1 MGTVP
6 NVGLMAQKAE
16 EYGSHDKTFQ
26 VPTNG
31 TVRVVDQHNTVI
43 FEHTVHTND
52 IWRMCQVKD
61 IPIQNWVQLAVNRA
75 KDTQTPAVFWLDQHR
90 AHDRE
95 LIKKV
100 THYLQDHDTSD
111 LDIHILAPDQATQF
125 SLDRIRQGL
134 DTISVTGNVLRD
146 YLTDLFPILELGTSA
161 KMLSIVPLLAGG
173 GLFETGAGT
182 ISYLTPVKEKTLDS
196 ISSIRQGTGA
206 TAIGDGLSLGIDM
219 VSSILDKKRVII
231 LLSDGIHN
239 SGLVTPEQATQYA
252 VLNNVQVHT
261 IGIGSEE
268 PVYLR
273 DDIYGDP
280 QYAELDE
287 QTLQDIAS
295 NTGGNYFKS
304 LDEQGLNEIL
314 LELNTNL
321 EYETE
326 LSTIRDW
333 FIGSAIIILLIDIYI
348 IYGRFRIAA

>member
-1 MGTVP
+1 MENEELMEFGFINALFLFLLIPVLVFIYYKYNSNKKESILKFSTLKIIKKTNAKNNLIRKHVP
-6 NVGLMAQKAE
+6 FLLIIIVFSLIIIALANPQIVTLGSEKGVNLGIVLDGSESMAASDYEPTRLDAAKRAITSLVTKTSETNNVG
-16 EYGSHDKTFQ
+16 
-26 VPTNG
+26 
-31 TVRVVDQHNTVI
+31 VV
-43 FEHTVHTND
+43 
-52 IWRMCQVKD
+52 
-61 IPIQNWVQLAVNRA
+61 
-75 KDTQTPAVFWLDQHR
+75 
-90 AHDRE
+90 
-95 LIKKV
+95 
-100 THYLQDHDTSD
+100 
-111 LDIHILAPDQATQF
+111 
-125 SLDRIRQGL
+125 
-134 DTISVTGNVLRD
+134 
-146 YLTDLFPILELGTSA
+146 
-161 KMLSIVPLLAGG
+161 
-173 GLFETGAGT
+173 LFETGAGT
-182 ISYLTPVKEKTLDS
+182 ISYLTPVKQKTLDS
-196 ISSIRQGTGA
+196 ISSIQQGTGA

-239 SGLVTPEQATQYA
+239 SGLVSPEQATQYA
-252 VLNNVQVHT
+252 ILNNVQVHT
-261 IGIGSEE
+261 IGIGSNE

-295 NTGGNYFKS
+295 STGGNYFKS

-348 IYGRFRIAA
+348 IYGKFRIAA

>member
-1 MGTVP
+1 MEFGFINALFLFLLIPVLVFIYYKYNSNKKESILKFSTLKIIKKTNAKNNLIRKHIPFLLIIIVFSLIIIALANP
-6 NVGLMAQKAE
+6 QIVTLGSEKGVNLGIVLDGSESMAASDYEPTRLDAAKRAITSLVTKTSETNNVG
-16 EYGSHDKTFQ
+16 
-26 VPTNG
+26 
-31 TVRVVDQHNTVI
+31 VV
-43 FEHTVHTND
+43 
-52 IWRMCQVKD
+52 
-61 IPIQNWVQLAVNRA
+61 
-75 KDTQTPAVFWLDQHR
+75 
-90 AHDRE
+90 
-95 LIKKV
+95 
-100 THYLQDHDTSD
+100 
-111 LDIHILAPDQATQF
+111 
-125 SLDRIRQGL
+125 
-134 DTISVTGNVLRD
+134 
-146 YLTDLFPILELGTSA
+146 
-161 KMLSIVPLLAGG
+161 
-173 GLFETGAGT
+173 LFETGAGT
-182 ISYLTPVKEKTLDS
+182 ISYLTPVKQKTPDS
-196 ISSIRQGTGA
+196 ISSIQQGTGA

-239 SGLVTPEQATQYA
+239 SGLVSPEQATQYA
-252 VLNNVQVHT
+252 ILNNVQVHT
-261 IGIGSEE
+261 IGIGSNE

-295 NTGGNYFKS
+295 STGGNYFKS

-348 IYGRFRIAA
+348 IYGKFRIAA

>member
-1 MGTVP
+1 
-6 NVGLMAQKAE
+6 
-16 EYGSHDKTFQ
+16 
-26 VPTNG
+26 
-31 TVRVVDQHNTVI
+31 
-43 FEHTVHTND
+43 
-52 IWRMCQVKD
+52 
-61 IPIQNWVQLAVNRA
+61 
-75 KDTQTPAVFWLDQHR
+75 
-90 AHDRE
+90 
-95 LIKKV
+95 
-100 THYLQDHDTSD
+100 
-111 LDIHILAPDQATQF
+111 
-125 SLDRIRQGL
+125 
-134 DTISVTGNVLRD
+134 
-146 YLTDLFPILELGTSA
+146 
-161 KMLSIVPLLAGG
+161 
-173 GLFETGAGT
+173 
-182 ISYLTPVKEKTLDS
+182 
-196 ISSIRQGTGA
+196 
-206 TAIGDGLSLGIDM
+206 M

-239 SGLVTPEQATQYA
+239 SGLVSPEQATQYA
-252 VLNNVQVHT
+252 ILNNVQVHT
-261 IGIGSEE
+261 IGIGSNE

-333 FIGSAIIILLIDIYI
+333 FIGSAIIILLMDIYI

>member
-1 MGTVP
+1 MEFGFINALFLFLLIPVLVFIYYKYNSNKKESILKFSTLKIIKKTNAKNNLIRKHIPFLLVIIVFSLIIIALANP
-6 NVGLMAQKAE
+6 QIVTLGSEKGVNLGIVLDGSESMAASDYEPTRLDAAKRAITSLVTKTSETNNVG
-16 EYGSHDKTFQ
+16 
-26 VPTNG
+26 
-31 TVRVVDQHNTVI
+31 VV
-43 FEHTVHTND
+43 
-52 IWRMCQVKD
+52 
-61 IPIQNWVQLAVNRA
+61 
-75 KDTQTPAVFWLDQHR
+75 
-90 AHDRE
+90 
-95 LIKKV
+95 
-100 THYLQDHDTSD
+100 
-111 LDIHILAPDQATQF
+111 
-125 SLDRIRQGL
+125 
-134 DTISVTGNVLRD
+134 
-146 YLTDLFPILELGTSA
+146 
-161 KMLSIVPLLAGG
+161 
-173 GLFETGAGT
+173 LFETGAGT
-182 ISYLTPVKEKTLDS
+182 ISYLTPVKQKTLDS
-196 ISSIRQGTGA
+196 ISSIQQGTGA

-239 SGLVTPEQATQYA
+239 SGVVSPEQATQYA
-252 VLNNVQVHT
+252 ILNNVQVHT
-261 IGIGSEE
+261 IGIGSNE

-295 NTGGNYFKS
+295 STGGNYFKS

-348 IYGRFRIAA
+348 IYGKFRIAA

>member
-1 MGTVP
+1 MEFGFINALFLFLLIPVLVFIYYKYNSNKKESILKFSTLKIIKKTNVKNNLIRKHIP
-6 NVGLMAQKAE
+6 FLLVIIVFSLIIIALANPQIVTLGSEKGVNLGIVLDGSESMAASDYEPTRLDAAKRAITSLVTKTSETNNVG
-16 EYGSHDKTFQ
+16 
-26 VPTNG
+26 
-31 TVRVVDQHNTVI
+31 VV
-43 FEHTVHTND
+43 
-52 IWRMCQVKD
+52 
-61 IPIQNWVQLAVNRA
+61 
-75 KDTQTPAVFWLDQHR
+75 
-90 AHDRE
+90 
-95 LIKKV
+95 
-100 THYLQDHDTSD
+100 
-111 LDIHILAPDQATQF
+111 
-125 SLDRIRQGL
+125 
-134 DTISVTGNVLRD
+134 
-146 YLTDLFPILELGTSA
+146 
-161 KMLSIVPLLAGG
+161 
-173 GLFETGAGT
+173 LFETGAGT
-182 ISYLTPVKEKTLDS
+182 ISYLTPVKQKTLDS
-196 ISSIRQGTGA
+196 ISSIQQGTGA

-239 SGLVTPEQATQYA
+239 SGLVSPEQATQYA
-252 VLNNVQVHT
+252 ILNNVQVHT
-261 IGIGSEE
+261 IGIGSNE

-295 NTGGNYFKS
+295 STGGNYFKS

-348 IYGRFRIAA
+348 IYGKFRIAA

>member
-1 MGTVP
+1 VENEELMEFGFINALFLFLLIPVLVFIYYKYNLNKKESILKFSTLKIIKKTNVKNNLIRKHIP
-6 NVGLMAQKAE
+6 FLLIIIVFSLIIIALANPQIVTLGSQKGVNLGIVLDGSESMAALDYEPTRLDAAKRAITSLVTMTSETNNVG
-16 EYGSHDKTFQ
+16 
-26 VPTNG
+26 
-31 TVRVVDQHNTVI
+31 VV
-43 FEHTVHTND
+43 
-52 IWRMCQVKD
+52 
-61 IPIQNWVQLAVNRA
+61 
-75 KDTQTPAVFWLDQHR
+75 
-90 AHDRE
+90 
-95 LIKKV
+95 
-100 THYLQDHDTSD
+100 
-111 LDIHILAPDQATQF
+111 
-125 SLDRIRQGL
+125 
-134 DTISVTGNVLRD
+134 
-146 YLTDLFPILELGTSA
+146 
-161 KMLSIVPLLAGG
+161 
-173 GLFETGAGT
+173 LFETGAGT
-182 ISYLTPVKEKTLDS
+182 ISYLTPVKQKTLDS
-196 ISSIRQGTGA
+196 ISSIQQGTGA

-239 SGLVTPEQATQYA
+239 SGFVSPEQATQYA
-252 VLNNVQVHT
+252 ILNNVQVHT
-261 IGIGSEE
+261 IGIGSNE

-295 NTGGNYFKS
+295 STGGNYFKS

-348 IYGRFRIAA
+348 IYGKFRIAA

>member
-1 MGTVP
+1 MEFGFINALFLFLLIPVLVFIYYKYNSNKKESILKFSTLKIIKKTNAKNNLIRKHIPFLLVIIVFSLIIIALANP
-6 NVGLMAQKAE
+6 QIVTLGSEKGVNLGIVLDGSESMAASDYEPTRLDAAKRAITSLVTKTSETNNVG
-16 EYGSHDKTFQ
+16 
-26 VPTNG
+26 
-31 TVRVVDQHNTVI
+31 VV
-43 FEHTVHTND
+43 
-52 IWRMCQVKD
+52 
-61 IPIQNWVQLAVNRA
+61 
-75 KDTQTPAVFWLDQHR
+75 
-90 AHDRE
+90 
-95 LIKKV
+95 
-100 THYLQDHDTSD
+100 
-111 LDIHILAPDQATQF
+111 
-125 SLDRIRQGL
+125 
-134 DTISVTGNVLRD
+134 
-146 YLTDLFPILELGTSA
+146 
-161 KMLSIVPLLAGG
+161 
-173 GLFETGAGT
+173 LFETGAGT
-182 ISYLTPVKEKTLDS
+182 ISYLTPVKQKTLDS
-196 ISSIRQGTGA
+196 ISSIQQSTGA

-239 SGLVTPEQATQYA
+239 SGLVSPEQATQYA
-252 VLNNVQVHT
+252 ILNNVQVHT
-261 IGIGSEE
+261 IGIGSNE

-295 NTGGNYFKS
+295 STGGNYFKS

-348 IYGRFRIAA
+348 IYGKFRIAA